1 MTDFNAY
8 YSYKYNLIKINYKI
22 EAFDSNYEQI
32 LPSDLTLGFN
42 LHIIC
47 YLNINNTFNIHS
59 LPKIE
64 EDKYFK
70 CIEFYRMNENITIGI
85 IVYESDTN
93 GLIKHNYSIYNIN
106 NFQFNDYYQ
115 NDNEFRSFTINKEYN
130 LLYKMIQNNTTSFK
144 SKNLKKLYI
153 STPVFTLKRNSFNIS
168 NYWYF
173 INIYNEYFCFCEG
186 LNCLSIMVTKKCKYF
201 YYLYLIDINRN
212 VYKKT
217 DFLLMDFIFK
227 NYSSDDV
234 LPIYEKMINRN
245 LSAHYITEDQDMYKK
260 HCQKIKFCESIIN
273 VNEKNYKIN
282 DIFLEKHF
290 TMILKL
296 RYVLNSVGININ
308 YINNLFYNIDY
319 ITYICIGHGVAHFKS
334 YLYED
339 YYGPNNFHK
348 LLIPKTD
355 KLINMAIKHGWKDE
369 DLIKFN
375 LPRWEK
381 YNYRNK
387 SSNFEI
393 YSIFVMFTWRRTN
406 INMTM
411 SEYYFEN
418 IINLLKNEKL
428 INNLLKYNIT
438 LYFSLHHGVIKYKS
452 KFTDIYNMKYIKLI
466 EENQIAEILSKTNLV
481 VTDFSSIIFDMIYRR
496 KPYII
501 YIPDINDPH
510 ISTKYEDNNYI
521 IIKKFQSNE
530 FEFENIYLD
539 INSTINRINY
549 YINNKFKLDNNLKV
563 FYRQFNFKKGSIIN
577 EFIDF
582 LLDKNSMIISDN

>member
-1 MTDFNAY
+1 MR
-8 YSYKYNLIKINYKI
+8 KII
-22 EAFDSNYEQI
+22 
-32 LPSDLTLGFN
+32 
-42 LHIIC
+42 
-47 YLNINNTFNIHS
+47 
-59 LPKIE
+59 
-64 EDKYFK
+64 
-70 CIEFYRMNENITIGI
+70 
-85 IVYESDTN
+85 
-93 GLIKHNYSIYNIN
+93 
-106 NFQFNDYYQ
+106 
-115 NDNEFRSFTINKEYN
+115 
-130 LLYKMIQNNTTSFK
+130 
-144 SKNLKKLYI
+144 
-153 STPVFTLKRNSFNIS
+153 
-168 NYWYF
+168 
-173 INIYNEYFCFCEG
+173 
-186 LNCLSIMVTKKCKYF
+186 
-201 YYLYLIDINRN
+201 
-212 VYKKT
+212 
-217 DFLLMDFIFK
+217 
-227 NYSSDDV
+227 
-234 LPIYEKMINRN
+234 
-245 LSAHYITEDQDMYKK
+245 
-260 HCQKIKFCESIIN
+260 
-273 VNEKNYKIN
+273 

-387 SSNFEI
+387 SSNFET

-438 LYFSLHHGVIKYKS
+438 LYFSLHHGVLKYKS

-521 IIKKFQSNE
+521 IIKKFLSNE

-563 FYRQFNFKKGSIIN
+563 FYKQFNFKKGSIIN

-582 LLDKNSMIISDN
+582 LLNKNSMIISDN